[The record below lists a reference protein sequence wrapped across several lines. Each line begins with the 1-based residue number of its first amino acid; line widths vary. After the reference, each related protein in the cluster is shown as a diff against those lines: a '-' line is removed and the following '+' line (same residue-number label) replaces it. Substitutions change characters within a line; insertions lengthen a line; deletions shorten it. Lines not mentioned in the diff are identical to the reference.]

1 MRLQLL
7 SCMNGHTDYSKEH
20 RNVNPPKLLDGRLK
34 IRHLVLVDAL
44 TRQGSVVGAAAELHV
59 TQPVATRGLHDI
71 EEILGVSLYDR
82 GPRGISP
89 TIFGQAFTEHARA
102 VLAQLNQAGRHVLE
116 LAEAERGEV
125 TVGTH
130 LAGSSILLPVAVGV
144 LKRSHPRLTVIVR
157 EGTPDALLADLE
169 AGRVDVIVGRLT
181 SPTTE
186 FISRTTLYDEKVRL
200 YSRAQHPLAQMPDVP
215 LNELSLYPWILPGAE
230 TSLRR
235 ELEEFFVRH
244 GLDLPRNRVEVTS
257 FLTVRKLL
265 IENDFVAALPSL
277 IAAEDSRL
285 HPISVPLDTVGHS
298 VGITT
303 SATRTLSPSTVAL
316 IESLEVTAKFIVI
329 PE

>member
-1 MRLQLL
+1 M
-7 SCMNGHTDYSKEH
+7 
-20 RNVNPPKLLDGRLK
+20 NPPKLLDGRLK

-44 TRQGSVVGAAAELHV
+44 TRRGSVVGAAAELHV

-82 GPRGISP
+82 GPRGITP

-102 VLAQLNQAGRHVLE
+102 VLAQLNQASRHVLE
-116 LAEAERGEV
+116 LSDADRGAV

-130 LAGSSILLPVAVGV
+130 LAGSSILLPVAIGV
-144 LKRSHPRLTVIVR
+144 LKRSRPSLTVIVR

-169 AGRVDVIVGRLT
+169 SGRVDIIVGRLT

-186 FISRTTLYDEKVRL
+186 FISRTPLYDETVRL
-200 YSRAQHPLAQMPDVP
+200 YSGTQHPLSDIPDVP

-285 HPISVPLDTVGHS
+285 RPLSVPLDAIGHS

-303 SATRTLSPSTVAL
+303 AATRALSPSAAAL
-316 IESLEVTAKFIVI
+316 IDSLKITAQFIVI

>member
-1 MRLQLL
+1 
-7 SCMNGHTDYSKEH
+7 MNL
-20 RNVNPPKLLDGRLK
+20 PKLLDGRLK
-34 IRHLVLVDAL
+34 IRHLVLIDAL
-44 TRQGSVVGAAAELHV
+44 TRRGSVGGAAVELHV
-59 TQPVATRGLHDI
+59 TQPVATRGLQDV
-71 EEILGVSLYDR
+71 EDILGVALYER

-102 VLAQLNQAGRHVLE
+102 ILAQLNAAGRHVLE
-116 LAEAERGEV
+116 LADAERGTV
-125 TVGTH
+125 SVGTH
-130 LAGSSILLPVAVGV
+130 LAGSSVLLPVAIGL
-144 LKRSHPRLTVIVR
+144 LKRTRPALTVIVR
-157 EGTPDALLADLE
+157 EGTPEALLAELE

-186 FISRTTLYDEKVRL
+186 FVSRTPLYDETVRL
-200 YSRAQHPLAQMPDVP
+200 YSRTQHPLAQIVDVP
-215 LNELSLYPWILPGAE
+215 LDELTTYPWILPGVE

-265 IENDFVAALPSL
+265 IENDFIAALPSL

-285 HPISVPLDTVGHS
+285 HALTVPLDTVGHS

-303 SATRTLSPSTVAL
+303 ATTRALSPSAAAL
-316 IESLEVTAKFIVI
+316 IDSLERTATSIRDLSG
-329 PE
+329 